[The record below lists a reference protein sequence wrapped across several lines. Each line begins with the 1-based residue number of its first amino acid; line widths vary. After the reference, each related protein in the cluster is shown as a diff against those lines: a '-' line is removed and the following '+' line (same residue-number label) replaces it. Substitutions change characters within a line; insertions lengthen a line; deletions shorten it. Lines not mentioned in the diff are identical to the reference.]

1 MEDGCEII
9 YSGAQDRAI
18 QEELEDLV
26 RSPDRLRRYV
36 EYKKAETAFRL
47 WDLDA
52 NGKVL
57 RDKITRGLLKCAPAL
72 PHLFCL
78 CGRPYSCSGLPLEP
92 TLHAAVKGVVL
103 CPHEVG
109 V

>member
-1 MEDGCEII
+1 MLKQQN
-9 YSGAQDRAI
+9 AMQDRAI
-18 QEELEDLV
+18 QEELDDLV

-36 EYKKAETAFRL
+36 DYKKTETAFRL

-72 PHLFCL
+72 SLPCCLFEFL
-78 CGRPYSCSGLPLEP
+78 
-92 TLHAAVKGVVL
+92 TAAAFL
-103 CPHEVG
+103 TRA
-109 V
+109 